1 MCQKVQKKQQVQR
14 DSVEV
19 GNTPL
24 ETGHFAIV
32 LNLSEL
38 LDLLLENKRQ
48 IKKDRMNMP
57 VLCWLTERPE
67 DSILMKFSVFFCLPC
82 LQIGLKPFKKNV
94 STHFLKCAQ
103 LLEMSS
109 AGLCSR
115 GEFIGTTVNS
125 ITA

>member
-57 VLCWLTERPE
+57 VLCWLTGGRTRGLHPNE
-67 DSILMKFSVFFCLPC
+67 VFWFFLPS
-82 LQIGLKPFKKNV
+82 L
-94 STHFLKCAQ
+94 
-103 LLEMSS
+103 SS
-109 AGLCSR
+109 DWAETL
-115 GEFIGTTVNS
+115 
-125 ITA
+125 